1 MNLFTCNEFEEYR
14 PSNDHKYIYPKVITT
29 AQTHALS
36 EGYASNFM
44 NIFKGRQRGK
54 YYPEEFYVEYNIET
68 LEEK

>member
-1 MNLFTCNEFEEYR
+1 M
-14 PSNDHKYIYPKVITT
+14 YPKVITT